1 MYSISVHNT
10 KNINKLSGKIGYMRD
25 KSSLINV
32 NNNLINY
39 ITIDNIHI
47 DIDMITL
54 FTFLS

>member
-10 KNINKLSGKIGYMRD
+10 KNINKLSGKIGYMRY